1 MTIAKTPKT
10 RTLGTQAPLPKHQKY
25 LNIKKVNSKN
35 KEHDNRHKN
44 ISSRNIFKKKS
55 QKTMYLQRKRLSHVE
70 KTWKKNFSMKVFFL
84 NNMREHKRMAMV
96 KK

>member
-1 MTIAKTPKT
+1 
-10 RTLGTQAPLPKHQKY
+10 
-25 LNIKKVNSKN
+25 
-35 KEHDNRHKN
+35 
-44 ISSRNIFKKKS
+44 
-55 QKTMYLQRKRLSHVE
+55 MYLQRKRLSHVE